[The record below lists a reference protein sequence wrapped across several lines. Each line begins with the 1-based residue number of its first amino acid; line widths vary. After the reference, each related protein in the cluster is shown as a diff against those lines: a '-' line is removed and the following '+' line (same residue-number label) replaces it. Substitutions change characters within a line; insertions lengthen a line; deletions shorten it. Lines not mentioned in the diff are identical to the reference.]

1 MKIGYAR
8 VSTGDQSLDL
18 QRDALRAAGCDTVF
32 EDVISGASRERP
44 GLDAALAALRMGDML
59 VTWRLD
65 RLGRSLSHLIA
76 LVGDLDRRGCGLV
89 SLSEAIDTA
98 SASGKLLFHIMGAL
112 AEFERAL
119 ISERTKAGLAA
130 RRSRGQH
137 LGRRPKL
144 SPNDIADARHTLAC
158 SDCPKAQLALRL
170 GVSRVTLWRAL
181 R

>member
-8 VSTGDQSLDL
+8 VSTGDQNLDL
-18 QRDALRAAGCDTVF
+18 QRDALGAAGCDRVF
-32 EDVISGASRERP
+32 EDMVSGTSRERP
-44 GLDAALAALRMGDML
+44 GLDAAFAALHAGDTL

-76 LVGDLDRRGCGLV
+76 LVAELDRRGCGLV
-89 SLSEAIDTA
+89 SLTEAIDTG